1 MHAIVPQSVWRW
13 KIAAYLF
20 LAGAGAGA
28 VIVSVVGDF
37 LGYAVAAK
45 IALGFGV
52 PAVALSTLFL
62 ILDLGHPEKFFTAV
76 LHPAT
81 SWISR
86 GVFILSGLIVA
97 GGLVIALWVWPFGAI
112 LDANQSLRTA
122 LEIIAF
128 IFAVAT
134 CTYTGILIGVIIS
147 RPFWN
152 NPLLPILFLVSAI
165 STGIGGVFLFTPVV
179 SSVLGIGSAATA
191 DFVKRLE
198 SADLIL
204 LVVEALAI
212 YLYLALVSDRAPEA
226 AGLLL
231 KGELSG
237 LFWGGFLGV
246 GLLVPVAIELVALV
260 TREAV
265 PQSSAT
271 LIAGASLLI
280 GGFLM
285 RLLILAAG
293 IRSPLMVRTPFRVRP
308 GF

>member
-1 MHAIVPQSVWRW
+1 MRSIVPQSVWRW
-13 KIAAYLF
+13 QIAAYLF

-52 PAVALSTLFL
+52 PAVAFSTLFL
-62 ILDLGHPEKFFTAV
+62 ISDLGHPEKFFTAV
-76 LHPAT
+76 LHPST

-86 GVFILSGLIVA
+86 GVFILSGLIVS
-97 GGLVIALWVWPFGAI
+97 GGLVILLWVWPFGAV
-112 LDANQSLRTA
+112 LDANQSLRAA
-122 LEIIAF
+122 LEVITF

-152 NPLLPILFLVSAI
+152 NPLLPILFLVSAV
-165 STGIGGVFLFTPVV
+165 STGIGGVFLFAPVA
-179 SSVLGIGSAATA
+179 SSVLGIAPGATA
-191 DFVKRLE
+191 EFVKRLE

-212 YLYLALVSDRAPEA
+212 YLYLALVFDRAPEA

-246 GLLVPVAIELVALV
+246 GLIVPVAIELSAVV
-260 TREAV
+260 THQAAS
-265 PQSSAT
+265 QSLAT
-271 LIAGASLLI
+271 LVAGASLLI